1 MAELVTRN
9 LFRYPVRSGDRNAV
23 FRSRF
28 LLSRVTQSRLKRKT
42 CTALQILST
51 DPKDIENAATIVIK
65 GGIVAYPT
73 DTVYGLGCDPRNSR
87 AVRRVMAVKGK
98 RKKPLPILVAPPA
111 VADRIAVMDRRAK
124 ALTMRFWP
132 GPLTLV
138 VKPRVRFPNSLT
150 LGRRTIAVRCPNDE
164 VALRLIERCG
174 GLLTG
179 TSANLTGHLPCTSAK
194 MVLRYLGDRIDAVV
208 DGGRSPRR
216 AVSTIVRIDPHRVI
230 IVRKGPIRNE
240 QLKRALSGTNEPRQ
254 RRQLRAVL

>member
-1 MAELVTRN
+1 MVDT
-9 LFRYPVRSGDRNAV
+9 

-51 DPKDIENAATIVIK
+51 GPRGIENAASIVMK

-73 DTVYGLGCDPRNSR
+73 DTVYGLGCDPSNSR
-87 AVRRVMAVKGK
+87 AVKRVMAVKGK
-98 RKKPLPILVAPPA
+98 RRKPFPILVASQE
-111 VADRIAVMDRRAK
+111 VADRIAVMDPRAK
-124 ALTMRFWP
+124 LLASKFWP

-138 VKPRVRFPNSLT
+138 LKPRVRFPNSLT
-150 LGRRTIAVRCPNDE
+150 LGRKTIAVRCPDDQ

-179 TSANLTGHLPCTSAK
+179 TSANLTGRPPCTSAR
-194 MVLRYLGDRIDAVV
+194 MVLRCLGDRIDAAV

-216 AVSTIVRIDPHRVI
+216 VGSTIVRIDRQRVM
-230 IVRKGPIRNE
+230 IVRQGPIRNG
-240 QLKRALSGTNEPRQ
+240 QVKRALSGTIEPRE
-254 RRQLRAVL
+254 RR